1 MDLYSQLNPDP
12 ISLNDFGVNLQKRTE
27 EENLSYIDESK
38 KDEKKNEKQEDE
50 PKTDEPKNDESKPDE
65 TQEGMTN
72 QNEQQIKTTFYIT
85 YAFLMTPATIT
96 FIEAMRTPDIK
107 IRNIM
112 NLETCISV
120 VAAYFYGNFVSE
132 MGTDN
137 TPINYEK
144 INMTRYT
151 DWAITTPIML
161 LVLCLAFLYNTKGGP
176 LPISKFVNVLLLNYG
191 MLGVGYL
198 GEIGTW
204 TKMFAN
210 TIGFGFFIALYGY
223 IHKHFVKNVFDNKM
237 LFWVFVTLWSFYG
250 VFYMMGDITKNI
262 GYNVLDLL
270 SKCFVGI
277 FFWAYFTK
285 VFSLA

>member
-38 KDEKKNEKQEDE
+38 KAEKKNEKQEDE

-85 YAFLMTPATIT
+85 YAFLMTTATIT

-176 LPISKFVNVLLLNYG
+176 LPISKFVNVLLFNYG

-210 TIGFGFFIALYGY
+210 TIGF
-223 IHKHFVKNVFDNKM
+223 
-237 LFWVFVTLWSFYG
+237 
-250 VFYMMGDITKNI
+250 
-262 GYNVLDLL
+262 
-270 SKCFVGI
+270 
-277 FFWAYFTK
+277 
-285 VFSLA
+285 

>member
-38 KDEKKNEKQEDE
+38 KNEKQDDE
-50 PKTDEPKNDESKPDE
+50 SKKDESKTDESKNDESKPDE

-85 YAFLMTPATIT
+85 YAFLMTTATIT

-176 LPISKFVNVLLLNYG
+176 LPIS
-191 MLGVGYL
+191 
-198 GEIGTW
+198 
-204 TKMFAN
+204 
-210 TIGFGFFIALYGY
+210 
-223 IHKHFVKNVFDNKM
+223 
-237 LFWVFVTLWSFYG
+237 S
-250 VFYMMGDITKNI
+250 
-262 GYNVLDLL
+262 L
-270 SKCFVGI
+270 STYC
-277 FFWAYFTK
+277 Y
-285 VFSLA
+285 